1 MPIQDPPKA
10 TKWATMTVATNA
22 LMTAMISASS
32 LTELPFDDYSAH
44 LSDHQVLDEQ
54 SLRSH
59 APATWLD
66 AVSVDE
72 RCRAEKALPLRGPAP
87 CDEAGLYPRFL
98 RLND

>member
-1 MPIQDPPKA
+1 
-10 TKWATMTVATNA
+10 
-22 LMTAMISASS
+22 MTAMISASS
-32 LTELPFDDYSAH
+32 LADLPFDDYPPSFGEQA
-44 LSDHQVLDEQ
+44 LLEEQ

-72 RCRAEKALPLRGPAP
+72 RCRAEKALPIRGPAP

-98 RLND
+98 RLDD